1 MTSYLAGQNQ
11 ETIQLPSGHG
21 YQREERRRKIW
32 PVVFAAIFFLIVT
45 ATSCYDS
52 VKAIIFDAPATGNLA
67 KMVAIDN
74 ALNESALTSMFA
86 TQQQQN
92 IFAGQQTAWVN
103 NVIREQQTKTKA
115 QIDLLEAQSALLVQ
129 RDISSAEN
137 SIAIIKAEESLVLAK
152 ASARREN
159 IISIATILL
168 VATAVIIAL
177 ALAFTAL
184 IKWYKEP
191 VVTKPEIAVHP
202 PQSRGIPENS
212 ENSTISPTVSPPP
225 PADKEQL
232 VLPPPARLVPYLDA
246 LRAIGMTDE
255 QMKELDNAR
264 QWKAADEFP
273 FWAKGAMVELSR
285 RGVNRNIL
293 SPIFG
298 CTSDR
303 WGIMSEILAG
313 KQ

>member
-1 MTSYLAGQNQ
+1 MTNYLARRNP
-11 ETIQLPSGHG
+11 EAVQLPSGQD
-21 YQREERRRKIW
+21 YQHEEKRAKAW
-32 PVVFAAIFFLIVT
+32 PIVLAMLFFLVVIT
-45 ATSCYDS
+45 TSCYDTAVTFLS
-52 VKAIIFDAPATGNLA
+52 ERPTAGNLA
-67 KMVAIDN
+67 TMVSIDN

-86 TQQQQN
+86 VRQQN
-92 IFAGQQTAWVN
+92 SIFSSQQTAWVN
-103 NVIREQQTKTKA
+103 NAIREQQTKTKA

-168 VATAVIIAL
+168 VATAAIIAL

-225 PADKEQL
+225 LAEKEQL
-232 VLPPPARLVPYLDA
+232 VLPPPARLIPYLDA

-285 RGVNRNIL
+285 RGVNRNVL

-313 KQ
+313 K